1 MTQRKGITESGP
13 RLKAMN
19 DALERDRLRLTDAEW
34 KLYGKRIFS
43 DTYRERI

>member
-19 DALERDRLRLTDAEW
+19 DALERDRLRLTDAGAAGAFAVR
-34 KLYGKRIFS
+34 KLRF
-43 DTYRERI
+43 